1 MEQLVNEL
9 IARRALKTRS
19 IISAFRR
26 TDRQKFVHPETA
38 AEAYGDYPLPIGFGQ
53 TISQPYTVAF
63 MLELLAPRPGEK
75 ILDVGSGSGWTTA
88 LLAHLVGEKGRV
100 FGVEIV
106 PELVAFGQENLK
118 KCKLPQ
124 AEVRPAGKTFGLP
137 EEAPFDRILVSAA
150 SSKTVPPELLAQLK
164 TGGTMVIPLG
174 NSIMRLRKTAAG
186 KTEVEEF
193 PGFVFVPLVSG
204 EKTNFGSRLEL

>member
-1 MEQLVNEL
+1 MEQLVKEL

-26 TDRQKFVHPETA
+26 TDRQKFVRPETA

-63 MLELLAPRPGEK
+63 MLELLEPRQGEK

-88 LLAHLVGEKGRV
+88 LLAHIVGEKGKV

-118 KCKLPQ
+118 KNKLPQ
-124 AEVRPAGKTFGLP
+124 AEIRQAGEIFGLP

-150 SSKTVPPELLAQLK
+150 SSKVVPPELLTQLK
-164 TGGTMVIPLG
+164 AGGTMIIPLG

-193 PGFVFVPLVSG
+193 PCVVFVPLVPCQ
-204 EKTNFGSRLEL
+204 K